1 MFKVNLEV
9 PSSEVFL
16 TLRKKAGMGPRSI
29 EGAKK
34 GLGRELFSVLL
45 EHVPTGEIV
54 GMGRIVGDGG
64 TVFHVCDMAVLPEYQ
79 RMGGGSL
86 IMAEIMNFIDRE
98 APSDSYVNLMAD
110 VDGFYEKWGFER
122 TSPRS
127 KGMAFKVK

>member
-1 MFKVNLEV
+1 MFKINLEV

-16 TLRKKAGMGPRSI
+16 ALRKKAGMGPRSLA
-29 EGAKK
+29 GAEK

-86 IMAEIMNFIDRE
+86 IMTEIMNFIDRE
-98 APSDSYVNLMAD
+98 APSDS
-110 VDGFYEKWGFER
+110 
-122 TSPRS
+122 
-127 KGMAFKVK
+127 

>member
-1 MFKVNLEV
+1 
-9 PSSEVFL
+9 
-16 TLRKKAGMGPRSI
+16 MGPRSI
-29 EGAKK
+29 EGAEK

-45 EHVPTGEIV
+45 EHVSTGEIV

-86 IMAEIMNFIDRE
+86 IMTEIMNFIDRE

>member
-1 MFKVNLEV
+1 MFKINLEV

-16 TLRKKAGMGPRSI
+16 ALRKKAGMGPRSI
-29 EGAKK
+29 EGAEK

-86 IMAEIMNFIDRE
+86 IMTEIMNFIDRE

-122 TSPRS
+122 TSPSS
-127 KGMAFKVK
+127 KVMAFKVK